1 MEVQEA
7 TPVQPAAVDDDIVLL
22 EDDVEVIDLDD
33 ETPSLT
39 KVFAKLC
46 KVHFQV
52 TPEIRRLI
60 YNLQCYQEIF
70 DSFHRYYEDY
80 RRKGIIWNA
89 IANEVGD
96 KGMYG
101 FRAVGH
107 FRKFI

>member
-1 MEVQEA
+1 MSTSEWRVLQRGKQKCDTLFFFNYRIRCPLPYSDEMEVQEA

-60 YNLQCYQEIF
+60 T
-70 DSFHRYYEDY
+70 
-80 RRKGIIWNA
+80 K
-89 IANEVGD
+89 
-96 KGMYG
+96 
-101 FRAVGH
+101 
-107 FRKFI
+107 